1 MVDWGAFRA
10 AFQDQMSSGTG
21 ARETVCTAENTN
33 VS

>member
-1 MVDWGAFRA
+1 MVDSGAFRA

-21 ARETVCTAENTN
+21 DRETVRTAENTN